1 VVAAQQEMGGKVA
14 TEAVTVREAVVVA
27 REPAFCQAL
36 AAMTHAD
43 TRSIDEL
50 RASTLL
56 ASTLAPITSQYPR
69 AEIDSWPEQCLEAR
83 AWLNVPAGYL
93 TDGDSVPRVFWSL
106 IPPWGAYG

>member
-1 VVAAQQEMGGKVA
+1 
-14 TEAVTVREAVVVA
+14 
-27 REPAFCQAL
+27 
-36 AAMTHAD
+36 
-43 TRSIDEL
+43 
-50 RASTLL
+50 
-56 ASTLAPITSQYPR
+56 LAPITSQYPR